1 MSNKI
6 LVVEDSRTIRRML
19 TTQLTRAGY
28 EPIVA
33 ASIEDTIPLLES
45 GDDFLCSIL
54 DYCLPDGQDGEV
66 IDLVLSHKIKTIV
79 LTAHMDEKIRQ
90 RVLDKGVID
99 YIPKDSPASV
109 AYIPQLLKRLHA
121 NKNHTIL
128 VVDDSVTIC
137 NHLSTL
143 LEREYLTVVTAK
155 DGIEGI
161 KQLVLHPEISLIVTD
176 HDMPNMDGLTMI
188 REIRKSHDRNQ
199 LAILGVSGNND
210 PGLTARFLKSGAN
223 DYVRK
228 PFNQEEFYCR
238 IHHMLNM
245 KDSSDKLYIL
255 AHQDSLTGLWN
266 RRHFFDFASNTS
278 TKRPHSYAMLDIDL
292 FKQVNDTYGHDAG
305 DKVLQEVSQLIN
317 SFFPNDLVARIGG
330 EEFVVQSIMK
340 PTDFHTQ
347 LELLRSELADYT
359 ISINGDLIGVTIS
372 IGMTSGADKL
382 DVMLK
387 KADSSL
393 YEAKRNGRNQIVC
406 SS

>member
-1 MSNKI
+1 
-6 LVVEDSRTIRRML
+6 
-19 TTQLTRAGY
+19 
-28 EPIVA
+28 
-33 ASIEDTIPLLES
+33 
-45 GDDFLCSIL
+45 
-54 DYCLPDGQDGEV
+54 
-66 IDLVLSHKIKTIV
+66 
-79 LTAHMDEKIRQ
+79 
-90 RVLDKGVID
+90 
-99 YIPKDSPASV
+99 
-109 AYIPQLLKRLHA
+109 
-121 NKNHTIL
+121 
-128 VVDDSVTIC
+128 
-137 NHLSTL
+137 
-143 LEREYLTVVTAK
+143 
-155 DGIEGI
+155 
-161 KQLVLHPEISLIVTD
+161 
-176 HDMPNMDGLTMI
+176 
-188 REIRKSHDRNQ
+188 
-199 LAILGVSGNND
+199 
-210 PGLTARFLKSGAN
+210 
-223 DYVRK
+223 
-228 PFNQEEFYCR
+228 
-238 IHHMLNM
+238 M